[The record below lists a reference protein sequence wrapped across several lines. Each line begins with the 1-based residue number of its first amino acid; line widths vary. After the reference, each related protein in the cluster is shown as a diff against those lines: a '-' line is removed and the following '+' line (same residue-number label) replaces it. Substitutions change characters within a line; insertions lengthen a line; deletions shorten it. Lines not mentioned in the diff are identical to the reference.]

1 MNEMKKKL
9 NRLSA
14 IRSIITNERIGGQ
27 DELLKRLYAQGFE
40 LTQATLSRD
49 LKQMKV
55 AKVMANDGSYLYV
68 LPTNPLYKRA
78 ARNKDLEIHP
88 KRSGFTSISFSANIG
103 VIKTNPGYASGIAYD
118 IDSSNLP
125 GVLATVAGDD
135 TILVVI
141 KEGYSHND
149 ILTQLGDIVNV

>member
-1 MNEMKKKL
+1 MNKMKNKL

-14 IRSIITNERIGGQ
+14 IRTIIANERIGGQ
-27 DELLKRLYAQGFE
+27 DELLKKLYAQGFE

-68 LPTNPLYKRA
+68 LPTNPLHKQTTRS
-78 ARNKDLEIHP
+78 KEMEVHP
-88 KRSGFTSISFSANIG
+88 KRSAFTSINFSANIG

-118 IDSSNLP
+118 IDNSNLP

-141 KEGYSHND
+141 KEGYSHDD
-149 ILTQLGDIVNV
+149 ILTQLGDIVSI